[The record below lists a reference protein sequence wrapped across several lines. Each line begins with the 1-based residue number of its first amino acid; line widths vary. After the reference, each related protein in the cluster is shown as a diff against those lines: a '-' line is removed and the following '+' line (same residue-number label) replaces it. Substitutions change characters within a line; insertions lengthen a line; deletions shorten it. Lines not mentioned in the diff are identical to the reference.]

1 MTEQLLDVRPDG
13 RYDKVAAAYDGMD
26 EVNRDTFRDII
37 TAPVSHYGHETIA
50 RALRGLGYDVDRK
63 QVHLFREKLARGKV
77 SL

>member
-1 MTEQLLDVRPDG
+1 MTELLDVRPEG
-13 RYDKVAAAYDGMD
+13 RYDKIEAAYDGMN

-37 TAPVSHYGHETIA
+37 TAPVQQYGHETIA

>member
-1 MTEQLLDVRPDG
+1 MTELLDVRPEG
-13 RYDKVAAAYDGMD
+13 RYDKVEAAYDGMS

-37 TAPVSHYGHETIA
+37 TAPVQQYGHEAIA